1 MWGDFQSYWSN
12 TGTYEAIRPLI
23 NMNFDGLK
31 IDIMAM
37 MAGDKVKVRTKSYQN
52 DMVSFKNKNDI
63 LTVLIHLG
71 YLAYDCKMKM
81 AYIPNEKIRSEFV
94 EAVEENHWD
103 EFIEFERKS
112 RDLLNATLDMDSTAV
127 AENIEKIHM
136 DYTSMIQYN
145 DENSLSS
152 VLTIAYLS
160 AMKYYFK
167 PIRELPTGRGFAD
180 FVFVPKHEYVNIY
193 PALLVELK
201 WNQSAET
208 AIAQIKE
215 RKYPSALESYTGKI
229 LLVGINYDVK
239 TKEHQCRIEEYQ
251 C

>member
-1 MWGDFQSYWSN
+1 MSDIAAVGEKRVFEPFDKEAFKKEILNNIKYLFRKTPETASQQEIFQ
-12 TGTYEAIRPLI
+12 A
-23 NMNFDGLK
+23 
-31 IDIMAM
+31 
-37 MAGDKVKVRTKSYQN
+37 V
-52 DMVSFKNKNDI
+52 
-63 LTVLIHLG
+63 
-71 YLAYDCKMKM
+71 
-81 AYIPNEKIRSEFV
+81 AYIPNEEIRSEFV

-112 RDLLNATLDMDSTAV
+112 RDLLNATLDMDSTVV

-145 DENSLSS
+145 DENSVSS

-180 FVFVPKHEYVNIY
+180 FVFVPKHEYANIY

>member
-1 MWGDFQSYWSN
+1 MN
-12 TGTYEAIRPLI
+12 LEA
-23 NMNFDGLK
+23 D
-31 IDIMAM
+31 
-37 MAGDKVKVRTKSYQN
+37 Q
-52 DMVSFKNKNDI
+52 
-63 LTVLIHLG
+63 
-71 YLAYDCKMKM
+71 
-81 AYIPNEKIRSEFV
+81 
-94 EAVEENHWD
+94 
-103 EFIEFERKS
+103 
-112 RDLLNATLDMDSTAV
+112 V
-127 AENIEKIHM
+127 AKQIEKIHTE
-136 DYTSMIQYN
+136 YVSMIQYN